1 MLDCLAVG
9 IGGFV
14 GSVGRYLAGK
24 IPIPNPEGF
33 PVNTLLI
40 NILGSFVIGCLAA
53 LTAQNV
59 QLNPRLMLFLK
70 VGICGGFTTFST
82 FSLETS
88 ELIRSGAYG
97 AAVLYVG
104 LSAGLGIAAVILAQY
119 LVR

>member
-14 GSVGRYLAGK
+14 GSMGRYLAGK

-53 LTAQNV
+53 LAAQNV
-59 QLNPRLMLFLK
+59 QLNPSWYLRWIYHVLN
-70 VGICGGFTTFST
+70 IFS
-82 FSLETS
+82 
-88 ELIRSGAYG
+88 GN
-97 AAVLYVG
+97 
-104 LSAGLGIAAVILAQY
+104 Q
-119 LVR
+119 